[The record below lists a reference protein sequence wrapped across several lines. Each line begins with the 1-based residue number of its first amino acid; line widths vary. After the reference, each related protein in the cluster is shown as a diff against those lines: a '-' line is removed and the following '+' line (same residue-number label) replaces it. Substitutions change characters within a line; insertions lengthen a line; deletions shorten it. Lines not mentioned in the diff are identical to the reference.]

1 MLNHLHKIHKS
12 VRADYADIFLR
23 IDGIHFAQAAAKS
36 LFRQNIA
43 FGGISPQT
51 HNCGDIAHI
60 PAFFEHQDGNNGF
73 IGAVRRVNF
82 IGQIPQ
88 ALKLF
93 LCLAGAGFGNFA
105 IVFGM
110 DYKNAVF
117 QVWISRFQIF
127 GHIIAIAGVVRHDK

>member
-1 MLNHLHKIHKS
+1 MVRARACSHWLAFQIHALGLNGLHKLHKS

-43 FGGISPQT
+43 FGRISPQAD
-51 HNCGDIAHI
+51 NGRNIAHI
-60 PAFFEHQDGNNGF
+60 PAFLEHQDGNNGF

-82 IGQIPQ
+82 IGQITQ
-88 ALKLF
+88 ELKLF
-93 LCLAGAGFGNFA
+93 LCLAGTGFGNFA

-110 DYKNAVF
+110 DNKDAVF
-117 QVWISRFQIF
+117 TVITY
-127 GHIIAIAGVVRHDK
+127 